1 MGADHRSIFRVTETV
16 FGTAPAVDDAETD
29 NAYEITTEL
38 PGLDEKNIEVKLANG
53 APLVDNTPLERSFQ
67 VPEGVDTDKV
77 AAGFKNGICQ

>member
-29 NAYEITTEL
+29 NAYETTTEL
-38 PGLDEKNIEVKLANG
+38 PEENIEVKLANG

-77 AAGFKNGICQ
+77 AAGFKNGICR